1 MSVEGG
7 EIDRAI
13 PILRASRLSQIV
25 NGLELKDV
33 QNIQRSPLRS
43 NKKSILCK
51 KDKNFKKRKVGY
63 FFYCSWQ

>member
-33 QNIQRSPLRS
+33 QNIQCSPLRS

-51 KDKNFKKRKVGY
+51 KDKNLKK
-63 FFYCSWQ
+63 